1 MAGLAT
7 RTAALSLLLHER
19 LCLCP
24 RLGASLLA
32 RLGWILRGRLRARAR
47 TRARLLLQTLH
58 PRLQARDLTLV
69 ARAQLEQ
76 KLNAR
81 LPPRPIDRLRLR
93 PIHAALF
100 APAAAV
106 PSDLQTVNPLLR
118 RRPAEPSS
126 HNGRQVSQDN

>member
-19 LCLCP
+19 LCRCP

-32 RLGWILRGRLRARAR
+32 RLGWILRGRLRARSR

-58 PRLQARDLTLV
+58 PRPQARDLTLV

-81 LPPRPIDRLRLR
+81 LPPHRPPPPPPDPCRPVRASSGGPFRLTNSKTPYFGAARLSPPR
-93 PIHAALF
+93 T
-100 APAAAV
+100 
-106 PSDLQTVNPLLR
+106 TVDKSVR
-118 RRPAEPSS
+118 T
-126 HNGRQVSQDN
+126 